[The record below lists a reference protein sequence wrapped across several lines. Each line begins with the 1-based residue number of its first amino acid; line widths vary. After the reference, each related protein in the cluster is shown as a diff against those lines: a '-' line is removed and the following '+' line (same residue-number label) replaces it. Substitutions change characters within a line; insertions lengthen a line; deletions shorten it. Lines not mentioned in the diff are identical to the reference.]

1 MNNNLAGNVQLS
13 HMSVEALENYHNFND
28 EEKARISQ
36 IFFQIFRMF
45 ENIFYTRSRREA
57 EFDGLTFMLEAI
69 QLCR

>member
-36 IFFQIFRMF
+36 MFFRYF
-45 ENIFYTRSRREA
+45 ERLRIYFIPGVIEEPNLMA
-57 EFDGLTFMLEAI
+57 
-69 QLCR
+69 